1 MKKNYLKPVMRVV
14 RLKVR
19 HHLLNGSGPAQ
30 KVGGNVFDQGT
41 ISGSN
46 QSARSRSND
55 WWDDEE

>member
-14 RLKVR
+14 RIKVR
-19 HHLLNGSGPAQ
+19 HQLLAGSPVRS
-30 KVGGNVFDQGT
+30 VGGNVFDQGT

>member
-19 HHLLNGSGPAQ
+19 HQLLNASSVQ
-30 KVGGNVFDQGT
+30 SVGGNAGFNENIIGGNGD
-41 ISGSN
+41 
-46 QSARSRSND
+46 ARSRSND

>member
-14 RLKVR
+14 RIKVR
-19 HHLLNGSGPAQ
+19 HQLLAGSP
-30 KVGGNVFDQGT
+30 VGSYDGNVFKGT
-41 ISGSN
+41 PTGSN

>member
-19 HHLLNGSGPAQ
+19 HHLLAGSPYAKQ
-30 KVGGNVFDQGT
+30 VGGNAFNGT
-41 ISGSN
+41 PTGSN
-46 QSARSRSND
+46 RSARSRGND